1 MNTPE
6 VRAMLDALLT
16 VIPAL
21 VAVVAS
27 VVGVLVAID
36 QLTQRAR
43 MRRITEWS
51 KELAEEEKN
60 PDRSEVLL
68 RVKTWATGYVL
79 ATVLVPARLF
89 LEAAIYCLVV
99 PAMVIWTASNWTS
112 LSLSVVFAGLATL
125 WVALRRAIR
134 SYLER
139 YRIAAEYFRDGK
151 VVAPRLT
158 ILYQMEGG
166 TRPEFLWSA
175 LLAGGIV
182 VAGVGTGLLLGD
194 DPNQTG
200 ALLFVIGLGLGSIGV
215 ALIRRATPPLLH
227 GGSLLHLR
235 EESSPAT

>member
-1 MNTPE
+1 MNTQE

-16 VIPAL
+16 AIPAV

-43 MRRITEWS
+43 MRRIAEWS
-51 KELAEEEKN
+51 KALAEEEKS

-89 LEAAIYCLVV
+89 LEAAFYCLAV
-99 PAMVIWTASNWTS
+99 PAMVIWTVSTWTS
-112 LSLSVVFAGLATL
+112 LSLSVVLAGFAAL
-125 WVALRRAIR
+125 WVPLRRAIR

-182 VAGVGTGLLLGD
+182 AASVGTGLLVGD
-194 DPNQTG
+194 AKNQAG
-200 ALLFVIGLGLGSIGV
+200 ALLFVIGLGLSSIGV
-215 ALIRRATPPLLH
+215 AFIRRATPPLLH
-227 GGSLLHLR
+227 GGTHLHQSK
-235 EESSPAT
+235 ESSPTG